1 MFRAAC
7 LIYLYIS
14 VANCETFLQW
24 QSQKLES
31 MLRDFEYAVKSGEI
45 LIPRLHWQTVPQ
57 AFSEVQGEEQRDTND
72 MKLKHITVKT
82 PGLLHT
88 MNWTDG
94 KIDDLREG
102 EVLVETKAV
111 GLNFRVGP
119 FPHLRSSRFF
129 SRSMLIANN
138 YV

>member
-1 MFRAAC
+1 
-7 LIYLYIS
+7 
-14 VANCETFLQW
+14 
-24 QSQKLES
+24 
-31 MLRDFEYAVKSGEI
+31 MLRDYEYAVKNGEI
-45 LIPRLHWQTVPQ
+45 LIPRLHWQTVSQ
-57 AFSEVQGEEQRDTND
+57 AFSEVRGPRPADTYD

-94 KIDDLREG
+94 KVNDLREG

-119 FPHLRSSRFF
+119 FPSLLPSS
-129 SRSMLIANN
+129 LNT
-138 YV
+138 